1 MEAILK
7 EGLAQ
12 LGLDTG
18 SIPALT
24 EFSRRL
30 LEKNRVMNLTAITEP
45 ADVARLHLL
54 DCACLLTAADFRGKQ
69 VVDVGTGA
77 GFPGMPLR
85 LLEPDFD
92 LTLLDSLGKR
102 IDFLQETVDAMGLQR
117 VRCIHARAEE
127 FARQHREQY
136 DIAASRAVAQLNVLC
151 ELALPLVKVGGQF
164 LAMKSVDTD
173 DEIQRARSAIAQL
186 GGKIGKIWDY
196 AIPGTEVRHR
206 VVIIR
211 KERPTPAALGK
222 NTLCLD
228 CDITLRNLDLAL
240 GLTDKALMDFSDVI
254 AGRCSLSDAAAV
266 HPKYPG
272 LHLLT
277 APLSP
282 GGQLDVTDGQM
293 RQLLDQVRQEYDYCL
308 IDAPA
313 GLGQGFRL
321 ATGCADCVVVI
332 TTTDASALRDAQ
344 HTVMLLDKRF
354 TTESLFLVVGRVQKK
369 LLRALHSTIDD
380 AMDAA
385 GLPLLGVVPEDGD
398 VPYALNRGIPLR
410 DINYYAARAYEN
422 IARRITGHQVP
433 LMRI

>member
-1 MEAILK
+1 MSECTHDCSSCGEACASREQESFRK
-7 EGLAQ
+7 ELHEGASVKKVIAVVSGKGGTGKTSFTANVGLA
-12 LGLDTG
+12 L
-18 SIPALT
+18 A
-24 EFSRRL
+24 
-30 LEKNRVMNLTAITEP
+30 V
-45 ADVARLHLL
+45 
-54 DCACLLTAADFRGKQ
+54 
-69 VVDVGTGA
+69 
-77 GFPGMPLR
+77 
-85 LLEPDFD
+85 
-92 LTLLDSLGKR
+92 LGK
-102 IDFLQETVDAMGLQR
+102 
-117 VRCIHARAEE
+117 
-127 FARQHREQY
+127 
-136 DIAASRAVAQLNVLC
+136 
-151 ELALPLVKVGGQF
+151 K
-164 LAMKSVDTD
+164 
-173 DEIQRARSAIAQL
+173 
-186 GGKIGKIWDY
+186 
-196 AIPGTEVRHR
+196 
-206 VVIIR
+206 
-211 KERPTPAALGK
+211 
-222 NTLCLD
+222 TLCLD

-254 AGRCSLSDAAAV
+254 AGRCPLSDAAAV

-282 GGQLDVTDGQM
+282 GGQLDVTDEQM

-354 TTESLFLVVGRVQKK
+354 TEGHLFLVVGRVQKK

-385 GLPLLGVVPEDGD
+385 GLPLLGVIPEDED

-410 DINYYAARAYEN
+410 DMNYYAARAYEN
-422 IARRITGHQVP
+422 IARRITGQQVP
-433 LMRI
+433 LMRF